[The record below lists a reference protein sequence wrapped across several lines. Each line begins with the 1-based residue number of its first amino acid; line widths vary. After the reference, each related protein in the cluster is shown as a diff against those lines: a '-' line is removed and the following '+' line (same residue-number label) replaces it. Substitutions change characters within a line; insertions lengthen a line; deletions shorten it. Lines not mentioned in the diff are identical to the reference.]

1 MIPPRIK
8 DVKILEDYK
17 LEITYVTD
25 EIKIYD
31 MTKNLN
37 IDFYKKLN
45 NKEYFKKA
53 KSVETTIE
61 WPDGE
66 DIDPNELYENSICL
80 K

>member
-80 K
+80 Q

>member
-31 MTKNLN
+31 MKKNLN